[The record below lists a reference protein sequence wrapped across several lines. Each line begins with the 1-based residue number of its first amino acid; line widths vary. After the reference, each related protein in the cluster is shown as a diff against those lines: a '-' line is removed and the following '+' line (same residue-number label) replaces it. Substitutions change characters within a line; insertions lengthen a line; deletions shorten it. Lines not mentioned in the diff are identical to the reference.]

1 VDIDEG
7 FEGRVKAARETVACE
22 TRHDVVTKFKV
33 G

>member
-7 FEGRVKAARETVACE
+7 FERPGKGSRKTVACE
-22 TRHDVVTKFKV
+22 AKHDVVTKFKV